1 MASDAPGTARAP
13 RPVKADLPVYLASR
27 AFGTTGIQI
36 QSLAIGWEV
45 YDRTGR
51 ALDLGWVGLAQFL
64 PLMLLS
70 LPAGAIADRLDR
82 KAILAVCRV
91 VYTIGA
97 LALAFDSRVG
107 TPDAS
112 LLPTFAVLTL
122 LGATRAFSFPAA
134 SALLPSLVTIDR
146 LPRAIAMSSTTFQV
160 ATIGGPALGGVIYAL
175 GGAEAAYLTAAS
187 CLAVS
192 AVCVFSLR
200 TPMRERAPTTEGA
213 VQRVAHG
220 LRYVFRERVL
230 LGAISLDLFAV
241 LLGGAVALMPIF
253 ARDILHVGETG
264 LGMLRSAPAAGAA
277 ATAIFFAFF
286 PMKRHAGRLMFS
298 AVALFGAAT
307 IAFGLSES
315 FALSL
320 ASLAILGGADMVSVV
335 IRQSL
340 IQLRTPDE
348 MRGRVSSVS
357 YVFIGASNELGEF
370 ESGVTAAWLGTVRAV
385 VLGGIGTLLVTGIWA
400 SAFPDLRNA
409 DRLDAPPPGTKS

>member
-1 MASDAPGTARAP
+1 VASDSRAAAPAKT
-13 RPVKADLPVYLASR
+13 DLPVYLASR
-27 AFGTTGIQI
+27 VFGTTGIQI

-45 YDRTGR
+45 YETTGN

-64 PLMLLS
+64 PLLMLS
-70 LPAGAIADRLDR
+70 LPAGAVADRLNR
-82 KAILAVCRV
+82 KLILGTCRI
-91 VYTIGA
+91 VYTLGA
-97 LALAFDSRVG
+97 LALASSALMAG
-107 TPDAS
+107 GS
-112 LLPTFAVLTL
+112 LLPTFLVLAL

-134 SALLPSLVTIDR
+134 SALLPALVTVDR

-160 ATIGGPALGGVIYAL
+160 ATIGGPAVGGLIYAAF
-175 GGAEAAYLTAAS
+175 GAHAAYLTAAG
-187 CLAVS
+187 CLAIS
-192 AVCVFSLR
+192 GVCVFSLR
-200 TPMRERAPTTEGA
+200 TAMAKRAPTTEGPVA
-213 VQRVAHG
+213 RVAHG
-220 LRYVFRERVL
+220 LRYVFREKIL

-253 ARDILHVGETG
+253 ARDILDVGETG
-264 LGMLRSAPAAGAA
+264 LGMLRSAPAVGAA
-277 ATAIFFAFF
+277 ATAVFFAFF

-298 AVALFGAAT
+298 AVGLFGGAT

-320 ASLAILGGADMVSVV
+320 FSLAILGGADMVSVV

-385 VLGGIGTLLVTGIWA
+385 VLGGVGTLVVTGLWA
-400 SAFPDLRNA
+400 TMFPDLRRA
-409 DRLDAPPPGTKS
+409 DRLDAD